1 MRSIRS
7 RWVPAAA
14 VTLLLCLAA
23 AAPQSRD
30 AGPAPPPQLQ
40 PPCVD
45 LTYAVAGDDSLFLP
59 LNVGVEQ
66 VLPAGMSVAA
76 CSLRAIVPIY
86 AFMRLTL
93 REWDPTTLA
102 PDPNAI
108 ALRQTFFNG
117 SNLWWSD
124 YGKLPRTVFVPP
136 IVVNS
141 IPGVAEPPK
150 PHVALQLVGQP
161 GYGAQP
167 RAFFT
172 QDGPSSLP
180 AAVKLNADSTRE
192 PLPGPHPV
200 IAHAVC
206 AGDSDLAALRVVQSV
221 SRADVKPF
229 PAPKEFLQRFRVPQ
243 QTELRWIQL
252 VLAEF
257 FVPYFQQ
264 AGDETQMMSPVGL
277 PVLALID
284 GDDMPTPVPDMP
296 SPLLESRFATFAN
309 MSWNTTQDFDRTVT
323 LEAGHDYWIWVR
335 NSAAATFMNRRVHGD
350 ETLPFTYGIGP
361 YFGRTDSTGSWIRA
375 ADQVLVFRIVGK
387 PTPPPTPPAVLPSPD
402 PVASAFA
409 LNATPNPAQGIVR
422 VAWSGAVGPVRFE
435 VLDTRG
441 RRVTE
446 GSGGAAGAWTW
457 PGTDQ
462 DGRAVASGIYF
473 VRARDSAGQ
482 LSNQRVMIVR

>member
-1 MRSIRS
+1 
-7 RWVPAAA
+7 
-14 VTLLLCLAA
+14 
-23 AAPQSRD
+23 
-30 AGPAPPPQLQ
+30 
-40 PPCVD
+40 
-45 LTYAVAGDDSLFLP
+45 
-59 LNVGVEQ
+59 
-66 VLPAGMSVAA
+66 
-76 CSLRAIVPIY
+76 
-86 AFMRLTL
+86 
-93 REWDPTTLA
+93 
-102 PDPNAI
+102 
-108 ALRQTFFNG
+108 
-117 SNLWWSD
+117 
-124 YGKLPRTVFVPP
+124 
-136 IVVNS
+136 
-141 IPGVAEPPK
+141 
-150 PHVALQLVGQP
+150 
-161 GYGAQP
+161 
-167 RAFFT
+167 
-172 QDGPSSLP
+172 
-180 AAVKLNADSTRE
+180 VKLNADSTRE

-200 IAHAVC
+200 LAHTVC

-323 LEAGHDYWIWVR
+323 LEPGHDYWIWVR

-402 PVASAFA
+402 PVASAFV
-409 LNATPNPAQGIVR
+409 LNAAPNPAQGIVR

-457 PGTDQ
+457 PGTDR

-482 LSNQRVMIVR
+482 QSNQRVMIVR